1 MEKLIESLSPNEIK
15 ILPYLEEEI
24 SEICK
29 KSNLDKTSVLRSLEY
44 LQNKNIVKI
53 SFNKKKIIEIG
64 VNGALYK
71 KKVCQKE
78 DY

>member
-29 KSNLDKTSVLRSLEY
+29 KSNLDK
-44 LQNKNIVKI
+44 NFCIKI
-53 SFNKKKIIEIG
+53 
-64 VNGALYK
+64 A
-71 KKVCQKE
+71 
-78 DY
+78 